1 MVLFRWIGVA
11 DTVWRMADHHED
23 RPPPGSLQE
32 AVEAFLHSP
41 WPAPE
46 TAELAEPW
54 APQITDAEEP
64 TVLAA
69 VIEDEPEL
77 VFTPRARPL

>member
-1 MVLFRWIGVA
+1 VA
-11 DTVWRMADHHED
+11 STGNR
-23 RPPPGSLQE
+23 
-32 AVEAFLHSP
+32 
-41 WPAPE
+41 
-46 TAELAEPW
+46 ELAEPW